1 MSSFIY
7 ATNCPH
13 CKVQKASFTGWAIL
27 ATESET
33 ESRAPLS
40 CPHCHEVV
48 VFKVMHRAGF
58 RDAFHQYDEKYNLNS
73 RDSGIYLMGHYP
85 TGTVHSAPADVPERI
100 GKFFIE
106 AQENLVG
113 GKFETCILL
122 CGKVLDIATKGLDQT
137 WSLERRLKK
146 LATDGKITAD
156 MADWAE
162 EIRLDRNEAA
172 HADEDF
178 DKDDASEIM
187 GFTQAFLNYV
197 YTLPAL
203 VEDRRTKREIQKLL
217 E

>member
-1 MSSFIY
+1 MPSFIY

-13 CKVQKASFTGWAIL
+13 CKVQKASFTGRVVL
-27 ATESET
+27 ATESDI
-33 ESRAPLS
+33 ESRIPLS

-48 VFKVMHRAGF
+48 VYKAMHWSGF
-58 RDAFHQYDEKYNLNS
+58 RDSFYQYDETYNLNVLES
-73 RDSGIYLMGHYP
+73 RIQLMGNYP

-122 CGKVLDIATKGLDQT
+122 CGKVLDIATKGMDQA
-137 WSLERRLKK
+137 WSLEKRLKK

-178 DKDDASEIM
+178 DKDDASEII
-187 GFTQAFLNYV
+187 GFTEAFLNYV

-203 VEDRRTKREIQKLL
+203 VHERRKQRLL
-217 E
+217 K